1 LVNTVIFNMAEVN
14 KKEQVWTSSE
24 IREILVHVAELQQ
37 TNEDLRAGIIMMQA
51 ALDRETAKVTRYKNV
66 LKAFGVGEV

>member
-1 LVNTVIFNMAEVN
+1 MAEVN
-14 KKEQVWTSSE
+14 NKEQVWTSSE
-24 IREILVHVAELQQ
+24 IKEILRYVAELNQ

-66 LKAFGVGEV
+66 LKALGIADA